1 MFKPNIGQ
9 IDRLVRI
16 IAGVIL
22 IALGVLTPNAL
33 WVAFAGA
40 IALFSGLFGFC
51 LAVGVA
57 NCCCKKMCKSGDG
70 EKKSC
75 GCASSGCGSESSPPP
90 APPAV

>member
-57 NCCCKKMCKSGDG
+57 NCCCKQMGKSDDG
-70 EKKSC
+70 QKKSC
-75 GCASSGCGSESSPPP
+75 CCGSGGCSSEPPP
-90 APPAV
+90 APPAT